1 MKKIAIFFLIII
13 IIVVGMSYLYLN
25 YKASYNQ
32 AKQKNKQFESYY
44 NEEIYGTDLVTVIN
58 KAVDNNL
65 SNEVEKNQ
73 KGFFQDNGINS
84 INIDIKIVDN
94 DTIYKMETF
103 YNNGVDKFVQYY
115 GQVKFKCSQIEYHKQ
130 TGKIKYLLFE
140 QITQ

>member
-32 AKQKNKQFESYY
+32 AKQENKQFESYY
-44 NEEIYGTDLVTVIN
+44 NEEVYGTDLVTVIN

-65 SNEVEKNQ
+65 INEVEKNQ
-73 KGFFQDNGINS
+73 KGFFQNNEINS
-84 INIDIKIVDN
+84 INIDIKIIDN
-94 DTIYKMETF
+94 DTVYQMETI
-103 YNNGVDKFVQYY
+103 YNNGMDNFVQYY
-115 GQVKFKCSQIEYHKQ
+115 GQIKFKCTKIEYHKE

>member
-1 MKKIAIFFLIII
+1 MKKIAIYILIITV
-13 IIVVGMSYLYLN
+13 IVVGMSYIYLN
-25 YKASYNQ
+25 YKVSYNQ

-44 NEEIYGTDLVTVIN
+44 NEEVYGTDLVTVIN

-73 KGFFQDNGINS
+73 KGFFQNNEINS
-84 INIDIKIVDN
+84 INIDIKIIDN
-94 DTIYKMETF
+94 DTIYKMETI
-103 YNNGVDKFVQYY
+103 YNSGMDNFVQFY
-115 GQVKFKCSQIEYHKQ
+115 GQIKFKCTKIEYHKE